1 MRDVLNVYQHAVL
14 LSLQLVLLQQQA
26 DQLRAVLLDL
36 LSEVVEDHLESV
48 DVVTA
53 EQTGAEVVTGDSQ
66 KFPERILRTAPLS
79 LHRQLPLGH
88 LPAPC

>member
-14 LSLQLVLLQQQA
+14 LSLQLVLLQQQT

-48 DVVTA
+48 DVIFGQHVLV
-53 EQTGAEVVTGDSQ
+53 EILTGDSQ
-66 KFPERILRTAPLS
+66 QFPEWVLRNTPLLLHSELS
-79 LHRQLPLGH
+79 LGNLPTV
-88 LPAPC
+88 